1 MNNSSAK
8 QFNKVTFSVDTT
20 GFEYCKLS
28 ELYNAKKPNET
39 IKLDG
44 IFVNKS
50 PLGFSPVAICAEKKK
65 LVNLP
70 SHLTETA
77 RAILADTDA
86 VAAIENGKVGF
97 TVYTYEA
104 RGKECYSIKFV
115 DL

>member
-1 MNNSSAK
+1 MEFSFAK

-28 ELYNAKKPNET
+28 ELYDKKNENET
-39 IKLDG
+39 IKIDG

-50 PLGFSPVAICAEKKK
+50 PLGYSPVAICADKKK

-77 RAILADTDA
+77 RAILADSDA

-97 TVYTYEA
+97 TIYEYEA
-104 RGKECYSIKFV
+104 RGKQCYSIKFV

>member
-1 MNNSSAK
+1 MSFAK

-28 ELYNAKKPNET
+28 GLYNAKKPET
-39 IKLDG
+39 LKLDG

-50 PLGFSPVAICAEKKK
+50 PLGFSPVAIVADKKK

-70 SHLTETA
+70 PHLTETA
-77 RAILADTDA
+77 RAILANEDA
-86 VAAIENGKVGF
+86 VKDIENGKVGF
-97 TVYTYEA
+97 TIYEYEA
-104 RGKECYSIKFV
+104 RGKQCYSIKFV

>member
-1 MNNSSAK
+1 MNFSFAK

-28 ELYNAKKPNET
+28 DLYNEKTPET
-39 IKLDG
+39 IKIDG

-50 PLGFSPVAICAEKKK
+50 PLGFSPVAICADKKK
-65 LVNLP
+65 LINLP

-77 RAILADTDA
+77 RVILADADA

-97 TVYTYEA
+97 TVYEYEA
-104 RGKECYSIKFV
+104 KGKQCYSIKFV

>member
-1 MNNSSAK
+1 MNISFAK

-20 GFEYCKLS
+20 GFEYCKLA
-28 ELYNAKKPNET
+28 ELYNEKKPET
-39 IKLDG
+39 LKLDG

-50 PLGFSPVAICAEKKK
+50 PLGFSPVAIVADKKK

-86 VAAIENGKVGF
+86 VTAIENGKVGF
-97 TVYTYEA
+97 TIYEYEA
-104 RGKECYSIKFV
+104 RGKQCYSIKFV

>member
-1 MNNSSAK
+1 MSFAK

-28 ELYNAKKPNET
+28 ELYNAKKPET
-39 IKLDG
+39 LKLDG

-50 PLGFSPVAICAEKKK
+50 PLGFSPVAIVADKKK

-77 RAILADTDA
+77 RAILANEDA
-86 VAAIENGKVGF
+86 VNDIEGGKVGF
-97 TVYTYEA
+97 TIYEYEA
-104 RGKECYSIKFV
+104 RGKQCYSIKFV